1 MSIELRIQT
10 SNVGPAG
17 APSCSWEYFTKFA
30 PKYSVAL
37 DGYVHEGPRFDPL
50 NVAVNFNHHEGVD
63 RLATRATCAQVLMAI
78 RQGMFSR
85 FRTFDGV
92 QATVYANDCDED
104 VCTSWFLLNNH
115 HLVEGTMNPL
125 INRLVSMEDALDA
138 TAGAYPF
145 PADLPVLKEMAWVFE
160 PYRQFRMSGALEK
173 RDAAAYKSIVTDV
186 ENRILQHV
194 TGHGKS
200 ILALDTRYELIGG
213 GNGWA
218 MVKEIG
224 PYART
229 AMFSD
234 GIKAY
239 VSVRERGSDRYTYT
253 IGKLSPFIPFD
264 LLNITEALNREDDIV
279 GEDKWGGG
287 NNIMGSPRG
296 RGSSLKPEKLSEIIK
311 ESK

>member
-1 MSIELRIQT
+1 MSIELRVQT
-10 SNVGPAG
+10 ANVGPAG
-17 APSCSWEYFTKFA
+17 APSCSWDYFIKNA

-37 DGYVHEGPRFDPL
+37 DGYVHEGPRFDPVA
-50 NVAVNFNHHEGVD
+50 VAVNFNHHEGVD

-85 FRTFDGV
+85 FRNLDGPY
-92 QATVYANDCDED
+92 ATVFANDCDED

-115 HLVEGTMNPL
+115 HMVEGTMNPL
-125 INRLVSMEDALDA
+125 INRLVAMEDALDS

-145 PADLPVLKEMAWVFE
+145 PADLPALKEMAWVFE
-160 PYRQFRMSGALEK
+160 PYRQFRTSGALDK
-173 RDAAAYKSIVTDV
+173 RDATAYKSIVTDV

-194 TGHGKS
+194 TGRGKA
-200 ILALDTRYELIGG
+200 ILSLDTRYELIGG

-239 VSVRERGSDRYTYT
+239 VSVRERPDGRYTYT

-264 LLNITEALNREDDIV
+264 LLTITEALNREDDII

-296 RGSSLKPEKLSEIIK
+296 RGSSIKPEKLSEIIK

>member
-1 MSIELRIQT
+1 MSIELYVHT
-10 SNVGPAG
+10 SGVGPG
-17 APSCSWEYFTKFA
+17 DAPSCSWDYFSKYA
-30 PKYSVAL
+30 PPFSVAL
-37 DGYVHEGPRFDPL
+37 DGYVHEGPNFDSTK
-50 NVAVNFNHHEGVD
+50 VIVNFNHHEGVD

-78 RQGMFSR
+78 RQGMFSK
-85 FRTFDGV
+85 FRDFNGA
-92 QATVYANDCDED
+92 QAKVYVNDCDED
-104 VCTSWFLLNNH
+104 VCTSWFLLNNY

-125 INRLVSMEDALDA
+125 INRLVSMEDALDS

-145 PADLPVLKEMAWVFE
+145 PVDLPALKEMAWIFE

-173 RDAAAYKSIVTDV
+173 REYEAYKSIITDV

-200 ILALDTRYELIGG
+200 AIMLDTRYELIGG
-213 GNGWA
+213 GNGWS
-218 MVKEIG
+218 MVKEVG

-229 AMFSD
+229 AMFSE

-239 VSVRERGSDRYTYT
+239 VSVRERSDGRYTYT

-264 LLNITEALNREDDIV
+264 LINITATLNREDDII
-279 GEDKWGGG
+279 GDDKWGGG
-287 NNIMGSPRG
+287 NNIMGSPRS
-296 RGSSLKPEKLSEIIK
+296 RGSSIKPEKLSEIIK